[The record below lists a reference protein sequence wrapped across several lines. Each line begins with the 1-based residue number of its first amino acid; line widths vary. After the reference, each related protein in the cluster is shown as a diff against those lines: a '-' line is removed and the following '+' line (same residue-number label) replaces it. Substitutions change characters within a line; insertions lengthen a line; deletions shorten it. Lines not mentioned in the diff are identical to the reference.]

1 MRFLIPILTSLFF
14 LLYHNAHGNHN
25 QISVCDSDFTKGSEY
40 YKTGKIDSALLVY
53 KNALQCYQKS
63 NDLKKTG
70 ETYNQIAV
78 IYRDQGEYDIA
89 LDYFLK
95 ALDTHESS
103 ENSEGIAQTYNSI
116 GILYMAWKDYNTSLD
131 YYNKSL
137 KIYTGLKAEL
147 KIADVLNNI
156 GLIHKYQED
165 YATALKYFE
174 ESLLLRQKGNDEN
187 KIASSFHNIGIIYNA
202 TADYKTALQYYNKAY
217 EIWKKL
223 DYKKDIA
230 TSLNAIGN
238 VYLNLGDN
246 KKADEFFTEGL
257 SIALEIN
264 NTQMVIS
271 LYENLCLNY
280 SEMGNH
286 EKFRDYYYI
295 YLNYYDSV
303 YNIEKHQNLLELQ
316 TKYETEKNQ
325 QKIKSL
331 NQEIKIKNL
340 QARNT
345 KLFLTFL
352 IISIILMIGFG
363 YLFYRN
369 RKTSSE
375 LRITD
380 LNQRLLRL
388 QMNPHFIFNSLGA
401 IQEYIYKEDALKAGT
416 YLSNF
421 SKLMRSI
428 LEFSKRDYILL
439 SEEIEMLEYYIELQ
453 KLRFKDGFKHI
464 IDIDE
469 ETDPD
474 FVCIPPMLL
483 QPFVENSIEHGLK
496 KSDPNSEII
505 IQIKSKANILDIQ
518 IHDNGIGFEESFN
531 NKKPKKDH
539 KSRALEITNERLKS
553 LNKTKI
559 SNSSIEISEKS
570 TGGTTVSLKIPL
582 MFKNI
587 NHDQSCNN

>member
-1 MRFLIPILTSLFF
+1 V
-14 LLYHNAHGNHN
+14 AHGNHN
-25 QISVCDSDFTKGSEY
+25 KLSDCDSEFAKGTEY
-40 YKTGKIDSALLVY
+40 YKTGKVDSALLVFE
-53 KNALQCYQKS
+53 NALQCYQKA
-63 NDLKKTG
+63 NNLQKTG

-78 IYRDQGEYDIA
+78 IFRDRGEYSSA
-89 LDYFLK
+89 LDYFQK
-95 ALDTHESS
+95 ALNIHETSN
-103 ENSEGIAQTYNSI
+103 NSEGIAQTYNSI

-137 KIYTGLKAEL
+137 KLYTGLKNDL

-165 YATALKYFE
+165 YATALQFFE

-202 TADYKTALQYYNKAY
+202 TAEYKTALEYYNKAY

-238 VYLNLGDN
+238 AYLNLGDN
-246 KKADEFFTEGL
+246 KKADEFFNEGL

-280 SEMGNH
+280 SEMGDH
-286 EKFRDYYYI
+286 KKFRNYYNI

-303 YNIEKHQNLLELQ
+303 YNIEKHRQLLELQ
-316 TKYETEKNQ
+316 TKYETEKHQ
-325 QKIKSL
+325 QQIRNL
-331 NQEIKIKNL
+331 NQEIEIKNL

-345 KLFLTFL
+345 KLFLSIL
-352 IISIILMIGFG
+352 IISIILMISFG
-363 YLFYRN
+363 YSFYRN

-401 IQEYIYKEDALKAGT
+401 IQEYIYKEDALKAGI

-428 LEFSKRDYILL
+428 LEFSKKDYILL

-453 KLRFKDGFKHI
+453 KLRFKDGFKHL

-469 ETDPD
+469 ETDSD
-474 FVCIPPMLL
+474 FVLIPPMLL

-496 KSDPNSEII
+496 KSDPNGEII
-505 IQIKSKANILDIQ
+505 IQIKSFTNTLEIQ
-518 IHDNGIGFEESFN
+518 IHDNGIGYEESFS
-531 NKKPKKDH
+531 NKISKKVH
-539 KSRALEITNERLKS
+539 KSRALEITKERLNT
-553 LNKTKI
+553 LNRNKK
-559 SNSSIEISEKS
+559 SNSSIEIHARE
-570 TGGTTVSLKIPL
+570 TGGTTVRLKIPL

-587 NHDQSCNN
+587 DNDKSCNN